1 MMINIPMIETSHLI
15 LRGHHPDD
23 FVALKEIWE
32 DQEVVKHISGTPSTE
47 QQSWMRLANY
57 LGHWSLMGFGY
68 WGIEEKSTGKYIGE
82 IGFAD
87 FKREI
92 TPSIAGIPEAGWI
105 LSSAVHGKGYG
116 KEALKAVLDW
126 SDKNLSFDKTVCI
139 INPENVRSISLA
151 EKCGYQKVCETI
163 FNGRATI
170 LFERF
175 RK

>member
-1 MMINIPMIETSHLI
+1 MINIPVIETSHLI

-32 DQEVVKHISGTPSTE
+32 DLEVVKHISGTPSTE
-47 QQSWMRLANY
+47 QQSWMRLVNY

-92 TPSIAGIPEAGWI
+92 TPSITGIPEAGWI
-105 LSSAVHGKGYG
+105 LSSAVHGRGYG
-116 KEALKAVLDW
+116 KEALKAILEWGDQ
-126 SDKNLSFDKTVCI
+126 NLSFNRTVCI

-151 EKCGYQKVCETI
+151 EKCGYQKVCETT
-163 FNGRATI
+163 FNGRPTI
-170 LFERF
+170 LFERV
-175 RK
+175 KK